1 MTKKTDTGLLPCP
14 FCGDSNVRVQTEQ
27 WDVPADAMGQDVGRD
42 RQS

>member
-14 FCGDSNVRVQTEQ
+14 FCGGTNVRVQTEQ